1 MVLEEFL
8 DFNRDDDADFFIRF
22 LKSKGCPA
30 TKMRQDTYSESFGI
44 QGKIG
49 DMIAM
54 LEEIAR
60 EEKSVSAE
68 PPLDIDSLAT
78 LLSDSPV
85 SSSEQHPNAS
95 LIKSSINAYNLKLLK
110 EKRDYVADIMA
121 RYTIGDKIASSEEIH
136 AIYSPVAGEMRN
148 DPGEEFSEESRQA
161 LILFGK
167 FAWMKENGLITIRRS
182 GVTLLKKTD
191 PETIRAIQVV
201 PTQDMYD
208 NDTLDKHRVR
218 LYRSIFLKTCT
229 RVALDP
235 PVHFI
240 FSPKDIG
247 EALVGLAVDEKCM
260 EQLFINM
267 IFKRYLI
274 GRITEIVKNAKTI
287 SREDVLLEMR
297 SERIENDW
305 RDCPTEISASSD
317 YVTKIITHMRKA
329 KIITGSNEKIRLV

>member
-287 SREDVLLEMR
+287 SREGVLLEMR

>member
-85 SSSEQHPNAS
+85 SSSEQYPNAL

-229 RVALDP
+229 RVTLDP

-287 SREDVLLEMR
+287 SREGVLLEMR

>member
-240 FSPKDIG
+240 FSPIDIG

-287 SREDVLLEMR
+287 SREGVLLEMR